1 MGHTTLAGRQECRL
15 HVQFPAC
22 RVENAEF
29 SGCGSGCGD
38 CLVRGR
44 FLFGNQKSG
53 YKKEI
58 LKAFFW

>member
-1 MGHTTLAGRQECRL
+1 MGHTALLAGRQECRL
-15 HVQFPAC
+15 HVQFTAC

-29 SGCGSGCGD
+29 SCGD
-38 CLVRGR
+38 CLGRGR

-53 YKKEI
+53 CKKEI

>member
-1 MGHTTLAGRQECRL
+1 MGHIALLAGRQECRY
-15 HVQFPAC
+15 HVQFTAC

-29 SGCGSGCGD
+29 SGCGD